1 MYNQTEAVLSQ
12 YELEIRQ
19 ITKGR
24 GTYICDTDKGIKL
37 LVPFRGSKERGEW
50 LKRYLEK
57 ISEAGFAVEQIYP
70 NKKIEAVTTDEVTGE
85 RFLVK
90 DQIAGTELSTAHFG
104 EMIEAVEMLAEYHL
118 VAEKVGIEEMEQGMT
133 ADIVNTRMRHHK
145 ELIKVRNYI
154 RGRKKKMEFER
165 FYMEYCPQMLLSAQR
180 SIEILEQQVKGTP
193 KCIVC
198 HGDCNQHNMVWAGD
212 GWRLIHFENAVY
224 SWAVWDLVNYLRKM
238 LEKNGW
244 DVELGLEMVRAYD
257 RVRTLGEE
265 GYRQLYGLLLFPE
278 KFWKVTNH
286 YMNSNKAWIPA
297 RDIEKLEKVIMQE
310 PKRLNFAENLFSNL
324 NE

>member
-24 GTYICDTDKGIKL
+24 GTYICDTDKGMKL

-70 NKKIEAVTTDEVTGE
+70 NKNIEAVTEDEVTGE
-85 RFLVK
+85 RFLLK
-90 DQIAGTELSTAHFG
+90 DRIAETELNTAHFG
-104 EMIEAVEMLAEYHL
+104 EMLEAVEMLAEYHL
-118 VAEKVGIEEMEQGMT
+118 AAENVMPEERDASMFYD
-133 ADIVNTRMRHHK
+133 AVNTRVRHYK

-154 RGRKKKMEFER
+154 RNRKKKMEFER
-165 FYMEYCPQMLLSAQR
+165 LYMEHCPQMLLVGQR
-180 SIEILEQQVKGTP
+180 SIEILEKQEEGSVNA
-193 KCIVC
+193 IVC
-198 HGDCNQHNMVWAGD
+198 HGDCNQHNIVWTNE
-212 GWRLIHFENAVY
+212 GWKLIHFENAVY
-224 SWAVWDLVNYLRKM
+224 GWAVWDLANYLRKM

-244 DVELGLEMVRAYD
+244 DEELGMEMVRAYD
-257 RVRTLGEE
+257 KVRALGKN
-265 GYRQLYGLLLFPE
+265 GYLQLYALLLFPE

-297 RDIEKLEKVIMQE
+297 RDIEKLEKVIAQE
-310 PKRLNFAENLFSNL
+310 PKRLKFAENLFSNL
-324 NE
+324 IE